1 MEKSARRRIVR
12 PRRAAPRAAGTGR
25 IAPRI
30 ACANRNN
37 LLLLVD
43 QFEEIFR
50 FHKHGDANEAT
61 AFINLLLESA
71 RQHDLP
77 IYVVITMRS
86 DFLGDCSIFAGLPEA
101 INDGQYLIPRLS
113 REQCRAA
120 VAGPAASFGATVQPE
135 LVNHVLNDIG
145 SNPDQLP
152 LMQHALMR
160 VWNRTAGGNGKPHE
174 DDEVTLTLTEY
185 QAVGGLK
192 NALSNHADELYERLA
207 PEDRRSAE
215 LLFRCLSKRGDDGRD
230 IRRPV
235 PLAVVAEVAQVP
247 AETIMRIV
255 EVFREPGCSF
265 LMPPAGVP
273 LQPDTVLDISHESL
287 LRQWHRM
294 AQWVQAEAES
304 AAMFRRLED
313 TALLWKAG
321 QAALWR
327 TPDLENALCW
337 RKREKPNA
345 AWAQR
350 YGGRFAES
358 MGFLDASV
366 EAHDHQLREEGT
378 SGTRTRIAAKRG
390 AGGKAGADDA
400 EAHRREQA
408 HANGQLK
415 RRAIAALATGV
426 VAAVLAVFAFVLF
439 AQARTEKQRADD
451 ARQEAERDRQRAEVA
466 KQLADEL
473 AGKEADAR
481 KKSQLAELKA
491 IQTSD
496 DAFRSLG
503 EAKVAQL
510 QSLRV
515 SDQPGRQARAFQ
527 LLRQAVKLRDTAL
540 DLAGRQDPAQ
550 REVTEQ
556 FWRQK
561 TPQLRSEAVH
571 WLSATSLQPVHQ
583 KITLLATSDDRTSHA
598 ISADLKLASSDFQ
611 SGKRKLEMRDMVTGN
626 VISSLDLTD
635 NRSIVAM
642 GFSGDGATVVASRPQ
657 IYTAAGQPVRVDYY
671 SPTDLKITKSLD
683 LPSDNLP
690 QFWGNDPFWFNGPA
704 TRLVYAGFAG
714 TAGTVVWDLAAGKQL
729 FADKQVRAVAMTDA
743 DDHLIALDNKSAVRI
758 IDLKHGKIVREIAVP
773 GGVLINGSALASG
786 WEMVGTA
793 ARQPLPR

>member
-1 MEKSARRRIVR
+1 MNNPMEAVLSLSPYPGLRSFRRDKADIFFGREEQVDQLLAKLENCRFLAVVGVSGCGKSSLVR
-12 PRRAAPRAAGTGR
+12 AGLLSALAGGFMASAGPRWHVLEMRPGGHPLANLAQALVAGDTLNEGWKSRPDAESFVPPCCAAGR
-25 IAPRI
+25 WDWSN
-30 ACANRNN
+30 CSANRFPDRNN

-192 NALSNHADELYERLA
+192 NALSNHADELYA
-207 PEDRRSAE
+207 PGAGGSPQRQ
-215 LLFRCLSKRGDDGRD
+215 LLFRCLSERGDDGRD

-321 QAALWR
+321 QAALW
-327 TPDLENALCW
+327 
-337 RKREKPNA
+337 
-345 AWAQR
+345 
-350 YGGRFAES
+350 
-358 MGFLDASV
+358 
-366 EAHDHQLREEGT
+366 H
-378 SGTRTRIAAKRG
+378 TRP
-390 AGGKAGADDA
+390 GKCP
-400 EAHRREQA
+400 
-408 HANGQLK
+408 
-415 RRAIAALATGV
+415 
-426 VAAVLAVFAFVLF
+426 VL
-439 AQARTEKQRADD
+439 AQARKAECCLGSTLRRTLCREHGLSRCQCGSARPPAARGEERQEHERELLQNVARAEKQRRRCRGAPSRTG
-451 ARQEAERDRQRAEVA
+451 ARQRTTETACHRGPGHRGCRCCPCRLCVCAVCPG
-466 KQLADEL
+466 AD
-473 AGKEADAR
+473 
-481 KKSQLAELKA
+481 
-491 IQTSD
+491 
-496 DAFRSLG
+496 G
-503 EAKVAQL
+503 EA
-510 QSLRV
+510 
-515 SDQPGRQARAFQ
+515 
-527 LLRQAVKLRDTAL
+527 
-540 DLAGRQDPAQ
+540 AGRRCTPGSRTRPAAC
-550 REVTEQ
+550 RS
-556 FWRQK
+556 
-561 TPQLRSEAVH
+561 SEAV
-571 WLSATSLQPVHQ
+571 
-583 KITLLATSDDRTSHA
+583 
-598 ISADLKLASSDFQ
+598 
-611 SGKRKLEMRDMVTGN
+611 G
-626 VISSLDLTD
+626 
-635 NRSIVAM
+635 
-642 GFSGDGATVVASRPQ
+642 
-657 IYTAAGQPVRVDYY
+657 
-671 SPTDLKITKSLD
+671 
-683 LPSDNLP
+683 
-690 QFWGNDPFWFNGPA
+690 
-704 TRLVYAGFAG
+704 
-714 TAGTVVWDLAAGKQL
+714 
-729 FADKQVRAVAMTDA
+729 
-743 DDHLIALDNKSAVRI
+743 
-758 IDLKHGKIVREIAVP
+758 
-773 GGVLINGSALASG
+773 
-786 WEMVGTA
+786 
-793 ARQPLPR
+793 